1 MEESRMVADHEL
13 GGGHSKSNSKEMGT
27 KDATAEDID
36 SIRTDEASSR
46 PIAHLTLACTTNGL

>member
-1 MEESRMVADHEL
+1 MVADHEL